1 METIT
6 EIKVDNKNIPG
17 LMDLIRE
24 AGNEEEVKMLV
35 VHGKEN
41 YSYASSKTIK
51 KWDRV
56 AKERIE
62 ELNVTDDIIPD
73 TVVVKTEKKKIIK
86 TEKRKT
92 VKK

>member
-41 YSYASSKTIK
+41 YSYASSK
-51 KWDRV
+51 
-56 AKERIE
+56 
-62 ELNVTDDIIPD
+62 
-73 TVVVKTEKKKIIK
+73 IIK
-86 TEKRKT
+86 
-92 VKK
+92 